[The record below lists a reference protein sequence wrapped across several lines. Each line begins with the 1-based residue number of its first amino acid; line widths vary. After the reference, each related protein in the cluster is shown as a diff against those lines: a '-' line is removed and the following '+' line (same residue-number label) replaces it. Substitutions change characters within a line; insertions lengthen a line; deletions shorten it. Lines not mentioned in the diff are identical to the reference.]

1 MQLRLH
7 TRYQNSAGQ
16 RVRIVLN
23 LKRVAYEYVPII
35 TPRDAGYQRLNPQ
48 GLMPA
53 LEIDGRVVAQSMA
66 IIELLEELFPEPSIY
81 PADLIERAETRAFAY
96 LIAADLHPVN
106 NQRVRKYLGEKLG
119 ADEAAQLDW
128 YQHWVAVTLTSLE
141 TQLQQRGGDSLYC
154 FGDAPT
160 LADAC
165 LVPQMANAR
174 RFDCDLTAYPRLV
187 AIDAACRKLQAFAD
201 AAPEAQPDY
210 PGDSAK
216 A

>member
-1 MQLRLH
+1 MAASWRS
-7 TRYQNSAGQ
+7 RWRSSSSW
-16 RVRIVLN
+16 
-23 LKRVAYEYVPII
+23 KSCSPS
-35 TPRDAGYQRLNPQ
+35 
-48 GLMPA
+48 PA
-53 LEIDGRVVAQSMA
+53 
-66 IIELLEELFPEPSIY
+66 SI
-81 PADLIERAETRAFAY
+81 PADPIDRAETRAFAY

-119 ADEAAQLDW
+119 ADEAAQLAW
-128 YQHWVAVTLTSLE
+128 YRHWVAVTFTSLE
-141 TQLQQRGGDSLYC
+141 TQLQQRGGDSPYC
-154 FGDAPT
+154 FGEAPT

-187 AIDAACRKLQAFAD
+187 AIDAACRQLQAFAD

-210 PGDSAK
+210 PGDIAK